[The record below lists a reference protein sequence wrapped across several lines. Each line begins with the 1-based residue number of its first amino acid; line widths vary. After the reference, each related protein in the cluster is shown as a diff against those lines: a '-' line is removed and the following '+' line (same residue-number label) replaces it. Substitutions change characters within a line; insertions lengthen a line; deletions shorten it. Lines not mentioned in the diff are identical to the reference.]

1 MFFVSEEFLRKY
13 EAGEEVEQTIGE
25 AVPLGEELFDDTG
38 EKKEYNVRRRRES
51 DGRTGN
57 ESKESA

>member
-1 MFFVSEEFLRKY
+1 MFFVSEEFLRRY

-38 EKKEYNVRRRRES
+38 GKREYNIRRRSEGDVRTPSES
-51 DGRTGN
+51 
-57 ESKESA
+57 EESA

>member
-13 EAGEEVEQTIGE
+13 EAGEEVDQTIGE
-25 AVPLGEELFDDTG
+25 AVPVGEELFDDTG
-38 EKKEYNVRRRRES
+38 GKREYNVRRRRES
-51 DGRTGN
+51 DERTGN

>member
-25 AVPLGEELFDDTG
+25 AVPLGHELFEDTG
-38 EKKEYNVRRRRES
+38 GRHRKE
-51 DGRTGN
+51 D
-57 ESKESA
+57 